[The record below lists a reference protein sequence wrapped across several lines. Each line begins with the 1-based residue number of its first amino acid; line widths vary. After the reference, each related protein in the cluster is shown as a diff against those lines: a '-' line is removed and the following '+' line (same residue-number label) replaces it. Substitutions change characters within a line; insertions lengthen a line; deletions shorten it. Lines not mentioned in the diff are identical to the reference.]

1 MMNNATPWNRLYNLG
16 KPSIASGA
24 AALMMALTALVVPVS
39 TVAAQADA
47 PCTIRTV
54 NGHYLTALG
63 GQTSNAIYTNAT
75 QANDLEHFALEVVG
89 GIPVI
94 KTVDGFYL
102 TAVDGGGRTS
112 DVIHTNATQAQAW
125 ERFDFEY
132 LGPGGDGDWYAIK
145 TVNGHYLTALGG
157 GGHGAE
163 VPETLHSDATKVNSW
178 EKFKLFCQGGG
189 GNPVCLRGAIL
200 C

>member
-1 MMNNATPWNRLYNLG
+1 MMNNATPWSRLYNLG

-24 AALMMALTALVVPVS
+24 AALVMALTALVVPASAVS
-39 TVAAQADA
+39 AQADA
-47 PCTIRTV
+47 PCTIRTF

-63 GQTSNAIYTNAT
+63 GQTSHAIYTNAH
-75 QANDLEHFALEVVG
+75 QAGDLEHFALE
-89 GIPVI
+89 PVI

-132 LGPGGDGDWYAIK
+132 LEPGGDGDWYAIK
-145 TVNGHYLTALGG
+145 TANGHYLTALGG

-189 GNPVCLRGAIL
+189 GGNPQCLRGAITN